1 MYQAASNVASPTSRR
16 AGRRERAE
24 DHPRSLTMT
33 AENAQTAMLKARR
46 FAGILSSESSGVMAV
61 MRQNSRWALTGMA
74 SYGYGEPEEPADD
87 PMLEEFKAMRRRL
100 FTWRNWD
107 EVSPIAYLAQFL
119 QVVRSVETS
128 GPITG

>member
-1 MYQAASNVASPTSRR
+1 MICERKGSVKSVYSLRM
-16 AGRRERAE
+16 RRERAE

-107 EVSPIAYLAQFL
+107 EVSPIAYLAPFL